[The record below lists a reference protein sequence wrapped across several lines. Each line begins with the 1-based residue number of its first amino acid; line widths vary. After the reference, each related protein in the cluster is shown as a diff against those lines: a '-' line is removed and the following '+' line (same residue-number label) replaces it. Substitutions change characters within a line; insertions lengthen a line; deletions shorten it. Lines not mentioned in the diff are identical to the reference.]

1 MPIADCGFSGRSLL
15 VRFGPTLSVQVGFDP
30 GFRPERGRP
39 PTLSPDVFPALV
51 DTGAEECCIDNDLA
65 AELDLP
71 IVDRREIAGAHG
83 SAFVN
88 MYVGQVHVPSLR
100 FTVHGTFAGVALQA
114 GGQRHFALIG
124 RTFLRHFVL
133 RYDGRSG
140 AVTLSN
146 ERPAPEAAPPRPAL
160 TSRRADRR

>member
-100 FTVHGTFAGVALQA
+100 FTGRSPASRCKLADNAISPSSAGLSCATSFCATTGVAEP
-114 GGQRHFALIG
+114 
-124 RTFLRHFVL
+124 
-133 RYDGRSG
+133 S
-140 AVTLSN
+140 
-146 ERPAPEAAPPRPAL
+146 P
-160 TSRRADRR
+160 